1 MDVDSPPRGEPAG
14 GRAGLSHRVT
24 SAITAS
30 FAVFVVARLLQVG
43 FLAALARLL
52 SPADFGVAAAAAA
65 FLSIVTLVAQ
75 MGVGTAIVQSPV
87 LTDRTINV
95 ANTIILAMAVL
106 VFGLMEIGA
115 PLVATWFRND
125 LMTPV
130 VRVVALAGL
139 GFAVAAVP
147 QGLLTRDLRARDL
160 ALIDLAAAAAG
171 TGLVAIPLAI
181 IGWGY
186 WALITGLI
194 VQAFTRAVLVGSP
207 PGGRSPSSSTAAR
220 SAGCGPGA
228 RGFPWW
234 CCSPGSPPRLI
245 VLLSGAISLSRRWGS
260 IRAPTA

>member
-14 GRAGLSHRVT
+14 RRAGLGHRVT